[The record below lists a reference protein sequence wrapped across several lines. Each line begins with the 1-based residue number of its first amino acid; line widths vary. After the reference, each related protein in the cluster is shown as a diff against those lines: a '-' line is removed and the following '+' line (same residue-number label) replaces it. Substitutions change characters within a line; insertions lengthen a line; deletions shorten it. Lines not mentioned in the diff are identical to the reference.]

1 MSERLDTRV
10 IQVTNVAPSCSNEQ
24 LRTLFTYLGRV
35 KDQRVYPPEN
45 TEGTVARVAYIEF
58 DDSVTTGVALHLS
71 GTVFI
76 DRALMIVPVM
86 DGKIPDE
93 TTALQLTPQ
102 AVAGML
108 PGQPTWPANVVSQ
121 MTGTGANQVITTY
134 DPRLTSLG
142 LPQYPPLSMT
152 TDASKI
158 EEIRRTVY
166 VSDLDPKITAEM
178 LLSFFSQVGEIKYIR
193 LAGDER
199 AGARAAYIEFTD
211 QRSVAQALTYNN
223 VVFQGRTISVQHSK
237 TSIIK
242 PTGKMNEA
250 SQREID
256 EAMKKVK
263 EASKLISAAASDTKK
278 ESSRS
283 PGRKRS
289 RSKSKRRSR
298 SPSRI
303 RRSRSRSKGRR
314 RRSRSRPR
322 RSRSR
327 HRSPRRSRT
336 PIRRRRSRSR
346 VRRSRSRDRRRSRTR
361 SPVKRRRSRTRSKT
375 PPRRR
380 SRTPPRS
387 YSKSRSRRSRSR
399 SKRRSRSKDRKE
411 KAKEKKKSVSLSPP
425 HLERN
430 GSIPPKDDEED
441 KGGES
446 PKKLDSSPK
455 PRKTEGD
462 VTTSSTTMAEPA
474 RTSSKRR
481 SPTPVVKPRR
491 RSPTP
496 RKRSR
501 SRSAKSP
508 TPVVKPRRRSPTPR
522 KRSRSRSANSRRK
535 RRRRTRSPS
544 PRKRS
549 RSRSGSRHRSKRDR
563 SKRSHSRDRKR
574 DAKKKPIK
582 EKEEKKKEPSTSSSK
597 VVRDYDEEEKG
608 FASGSD
614 RIREDSEPRSSGS
627 PPPLEPE
634 EVEDKDSDHQPV
646 DMDMSD

>member
-1 MSERLDTRV
+1 MSERIDTRV
-10 IQVTNVAPSCSNEQ
+10 IQVTNVAPSCTNDQ
-24 LRTLFTYLGRV
+24 LRTLFSYLGRV
-35 KDQRVYPPEN
+35 KELKVYPPEN

-58 DDSVTTGVALHLS
+58 DETVTTGVALHLS
-71 GTVFI
+71 STVFI

-121 MTGTGANQVITTY
+121 VTGAGTNQVITTY

-142 LPQYPPLSMT
+142 LPQYPHLPIT

-166 VSDLDPKITAEM
+166 VSDLDPKVSAEM

-199 AGARAAYIEFTD
+199 AAARAAYIEFTD
-211 QRSVAQALTYNN
+211 QRCVAQSLTYNN

-237 TSIIK
+237 TNIVK
-242 PTGKMNEA
+242 PSGKFNEA

-263 EASKLISAAASDTKK
+263 EASKLISAAASEKK
-278 ESSRS
+278 DSSHS
-283 PGRKRS
+283 PSRKRS

-298 SPSRI
+298 SPSPS
-303 RRSRSRSKGRR
+303 RRTRSRSKGRR
-314 RRSRSRPR
+314 HRSRSRTNK

-327 HRSPRRSRT
+327 HRTPRRSRS
-336 PIRRRRSRSR
+336 PVRRRRSRSR
-346 VRRSRSRDRRRSRTR
+346 GRVVPSASSMPRRTRSRERRRSRTR
-361 SPVKRRRSRTRSKT
+361 SPVRRRRSRTRSRT
-375 PPRRR
+375 PKRR

-387 YSKSRSRRSRSR
+387 YSKRSLSRTRRSRSR
-399 SKRRSRSKDRKE
+399 SKRRSRSRDRKE
-411 KAKEKKKSVSLSPP
+411 KIKEKKKSVSLSPP
-425 HLERN
+425 RLERN
-430 GSIPPKDDEED
+430 GSIPPKDDDDD
-441 KGGES
+441 KEVS
-446 PKKLDSSPK
+446 PRKIDSSPK
-455 PRKTEGD
+455 PSRSTEGD
-462 VTTSSTTMAEPA
+462 STVSAVTGGESTKAI
-474 RTSSKRR
+474 SKKR
-481 SPTPVVKPRR
+481 SPSPVKLRR

-501 SRSAKSP
+501 
-508 TPVVKPRRRSPTPR
+508 TRSP
-522 KRSRSRSANSRRK
+522 SNRRK
-535 RRRRTRSPS
+535 RRRRTRTPS

-549 RSRSGSRHRSKRDR
+549 LSRSGSRHRSKRDR
-563 SKRSHSRDRKR
+563 SKRSRSRDRKHESKKRPVR
-574 DAKKKPIK
+574 DI
-582 EKEEKKKEPSTSSSK
+582 EEKKKEPSSSK
-597 VVRDYDEEEKG
+597 VKRDYDEEEKG

-614 RIREDSEPRSSGS
+614 RNREDSEPRSSGS

-634 EVEDKDSDHQPV
+634 DKDSDHQPV

>member
-1 MSERLDTRV
+1 MKTHMKMSERIDTRV
-10 IQVTNVAPSCSNEQ
+10 IQVTNVAPSCLNEQ

-35 KDQRVYPPEN
+35 KDMRVYPPEN
-45 TEGTVARVAYIEF
+45 TEGAVARVAYIEF

-76 DRALMIVPVM
+76 DRALMVVPVM

-142 LPQYPPLSMT
+142 LPQYPSLAMT

-166 VSDLDPKITAEM
+166 VSDLDPKISAEM

-237 TSIIK
+237 TSIVK
-242 PTGKMNEA
+242 PTGKVNEA

-263 EASKLISAAASDTKK
+263 EASKLISAAAGESKK

-298 SPSRI
+298 SPSRV
-303 RRSRSRSKGRR
+303 RRSRSRSKGRH

-327 HRSPRRSRT
+327 HRTPRRSRT

-346 VRRSRSRDRRRSRTR
+346 GRVVPPAASVARRSRSRDRRRSRTR
-361 SPVKRRRSRTRSKT
+361 SPVRRRRSRTRSKT
-375 PPRRR
+375 PRRR

-387 YSKSRSRRSRSR
+387 YSKSRSRKSRSR
-399 SKRRSRSKDRKE
+399 SKRRSRSRDRKE

-446 PKKLDSSPK
+446 PKKLDSSTAAAGEVS
-455 PRKTEGD
+455 R
-462 VTTSSTTMAEPA
+462 A
-474 RTSSKRR
+474 SSKRR
-481 SPTPVVKPRR
+481 SPSPVKPPKR

-501 SRSAKSP
+501 SRSP
-508 TPVVKPRRRSPTPR
+508 G
-522 KRSRSRSANSRRK
+522 RRK

-544 PRKRS
+544 PRKKS

-574 DAKKKPIK
+574 DIKKKTVRD
-582 EKEEKKKEPSTSSSK
+582 KEEKKKESSSSK

-627 PPPLEPE
+627 PPPLEAE
-634 EVEDKDSDHQPV
+634 DVEVEDKDSDHQPV

>member
-346 VRRSRSRDRRRSRTR
+346 GRIVPSATSVVRRSRSRDRRRSRTR

-446 PKKLDSSPK
+446 PKKLDSS
-455 PRKTEGD
+455 
-462 VTTSSTTMAEPA
+462 STTMAEPA

-522 KRSRSRSANSRRK
+522 KRSRSRSPNSRRK

>member
-1 MSERLDTRV
+1 MSERIDTRV
-10 IQVTNVAPSCSNEQ
+10 IQVTNVAPSCTNDQ
-24 LRTLFTYLGRV
+24 LRTLFSYLGRV
-35 KDQRVYPPEN
+35 KELKVYPPEN

-58 DDSVTTGVALHLS
+58 DETVTTGVALHLS
-71 GTVFI
+71 STVFI

-121 MTGTGANQVITTY
+121 VTGAGTNQVITTY

-142 LPQYPPLSMT
+142 LPQYPHLPIT

-166 VSDLDPKITAEM
+166 VSDLDPKVSAEM

-199 AGARAAYIEFTD
+199 AAARAAYIEFTD
-211 QRSVAQALTYNN
+211 QRCVAQSLTYNN

-237 TSIIK
+237 TNIVK
-242 PTGKMNEA
+242 PSGKFNEA

-263 EASKLISAAASDTKK
+263 EASKLISAAASEKK
-278 ESSRS
+278 DSSHS
-283 PGRKRS
+283 PSRKRS

-298 SPSRI
+298 SPSPS
-303 RRSRSRSKGRR
+303 RRTRSRSKGRR
-314 RRSRSRPR
+314 HRSRSRTNK

-327 HRSPRRSRT
+327 HRTPRRSRS
-336 PIRRRRSRSR
+336 PVRRRRSRSR
-346 VRRSRSRDRRRSRTR
+346 GRVVPSASSIGFTKKISTWPRRTRSRERRRSRTR
-361 SPVKRRRSRTRSKT
+361 SPVRRRRSRTRSRT
-375 PPRRR
+375 PKRR

-387 YSKSRSRRSRSR
+387 YSKRSLSRTRRSRSR
-399 SKRRSRSKDRKE
+399 SKRRSRSRDRKE
-411 KAKEKKKSVSLSPP
+411 KIKEKKKSVSLSPP
-425 HLERN
+425 RLERN
-430 GSIPPKDDEED
+430 GSIPPKDDDDD
-441 KGGES
+441 KEVSPRKIDSSAVTGGES
-446 PKKLDSSPK
+446 TKAISKK
-455 PRKTEGD
+455 
-462 VTTSSTTMAEPA
+462 
-474 RTSSKRR
+474 R
-481 SPTPVVKPRR
+481 SPSPVKLRR

-501 SRSAKSP
+501 
-508 TPVVKPRRRSPTPR
+508 TRSP
-522 KRSRSRSANSRRK
+522 SNRRK
-535 RRRRTRSPS
+535 RRRRTRTPS

-549 RSRSGSRHRSKRDR
+549 LSRSGSRHRSKRDR
-563 SKRSHSRDRKR
+563 SKRSRSRDRKHESKKRPVR
-574 DAKKKPIK
+574 DI
-582 EKEEKKKEPSTSSSK
+582 EEKKKEPSSSK
-597 VVRDYDEEEKG
+597 VKRDYDEEEKG

-614 RIREDSEPRSSGS
+614 RNREDSEPRSSGS

-634 EVEDKDSDHQPV
+634 DKDSDHQPV

>member
-446 PKKLDSSPK
+446 PKKLDS
-455 PRKTEGD
+455 
-462 VTTSSTTMAEPA
+462 
-474 RTSSKRR
+474 R

-522 KRSRSRSANSRRK
+522 KRSRSRSPNSRRK

>member
-446 PKKLDSSPK
+446 PKKLDSS
-455 PRKTEGD
+455 
-462 VTTSSTTMAEPA
+462 STTMAEPA

-522 KRSRSRSANSRRK
+522 KRSRSRSPNSRRK

>member
-446 PKKLDSSPK
+446 PKKLDSS
-455 PRKTEGD
+455 
-462 VTTSSTTMAEPA
+462 STTMAEPA

-481 SPTPVVKPRR
+481 SQTPVVKPRR

-501 SRSAKSP
+501 SRSSKSP

-522 KRSRSRSANSRRK
+522 KRSRSRSPNSRRK